1 MARPALHA
9 RPAATAATWRFS
21 LGLATIMCGQPIGWG
36 IRGQFIGGDSPVL
49 PGLVVILGLMLMV
62 QPEWIVRGRLYAAP
76 TAVAVPA
83 CLLLMPLM
91 ALSLLAPAAIVGATF
106 AYAIV
111 IVAILAMLAMTPG
124 ERMSRFP
131 EAVILV
137 GTISSAVPL
146 AQLAIGGAAKAF
158 FRLAI
163 NGNDNTLIT
172 GSIGGMTVIAGLVV
186 GLGSS
191 GGFGWGL
198 GAAAG
203 AVTGLIAMLLT
214 NTRSDLGML
223 IVCVLLFLGLIRA
236 RVVRNSGRG
245 GMGAQAAAFTAVFAT
260 GALMAPLA
268 ATVVL
273 GPALFKSVIER
284 SWDRVLGV
292 LALVDSGGGGTVDD
306 STLSRAQLLRQIWHG
321 LSAGGAGYMAQANAS
336 GDPNL
341 YPHLSYAQAF
351 YDLGFIGGA
360 TYLVVALVI
369 PAGLITLRL
378 ADGALSRSEA
388 LVILL
393 FVYSQGDQLAH
404 GTPYSWQTQI
414 SIVMVFALLGR
425 RRPLPTR
432 TVALLPA

>member
-1 MARPALHA
+1 MARPAPPA
-9 RPAATAATWRFS
+9 RPPATAATWRFS
-21 LGLATIMCGQPIGWG
+21 LGLATIICGQPIGWG

-83 CLLLMPLM
+83 CLLLIPLA
-91 ALSLLAPAAIVGATF
+91 ALSLLAPAAIAGATV
-106 AYAIV
+106 AYAV
-111 IVAILAMLAMTPG
+111 VVVVMLAMLALTPG
-124 ERMSRFP
+124 ERMDRFP
-131 EAVILV
+131 EGVLLV
-137 GTISSAVPL
+137 GTISSAIPL

-158 FRLAI
+158 FRLSI

-172 GSIGGMTVIAGLVV
+172 GSIGGMTVIAGLIV
-186 GLGSS
+186 GLGRS
-191 GGFGWGL
+191 GGVGWGL

-203 AVTGLIAMLLT
+203 AVIGLIAMVLT

-223 IVCVLLFLGLIRA
+223 IVCFLLFLALIRQ
-236 RVVRNSGRG
+236 RLVRGSGG
-245 GMGAQAAAFTAVFAT
+245 TAAQATAFTAVFAT
-260 GALMAPLA
+260 GAWLAPLA

-273 GPALFKSVIER
+273 GPALFSSVIQR
-284 SWDRVLGV
+284 SWDRVLGA
-292 LALVDSGGGGTVDD
+292 LALVDTGGGGTVDD
-306 STLSRAQLLRQIWHG
+306 STLARAQLLRQVWHG
-321 LSAGGAGYMAQANAS
+321 LSPGGAGYMAQANAS

-360 TYLVVALVI
+360 AYLVIALII

-378 ADGALSRSEA
+378 ADCALTRAEA
-388 LVILL
+388 IVILL
-393 FVYSQGDQLAH
+393 FVYSQGDHLAH

-414 SIVMVFALLGR
+414 SIIMVFALLGR
-425 RRPLPTR
+425 RRPAPAR
-432 TVALLPA
+432 PAGRLPA